1 MVTIKIILGSVRPTR
16 FGVQPAN
23 WLMELSKQY
32 ADRATFEL
40 VDLAAVNLPL
50 LDEPKPAS
58 SGEYTKEHTKTWAK
72 IIAPADGFIFVT
84 PEYNHGVAPSLKNAI
99 DYLYAEWNNK
109 PVSFVSYGADA
120 GGSRSIEHLRHSA
133 AWLQMHDL
141 SQHLI
146 LPEYYLNLDEQGNF
160 RFNDHHQKKAEG
172 IFEQLLFW
180 AEEMKA
186 SRAKLAA
193 KQ

>member
-1 MVTIKIILGSVRPTR
+1 MVTIKIILGSVRPGR

-23 WLMELSKQY
+23 WLAEIGKQY
-32 ADRATFEL
+32 ADRATIEL
-40 VDLAAVNLPL
+40 VDLADVNLPL

-58 SGEYTKEHTKTWAK
+58 SGEYTKEHTKAWSQ
-72 IIAPADGFIFVT
+72 IITPADGFIFVA
-84 PEYNHGVAPSLKNAI
+84 PEYNHGVAASLKNAI
-99 DYLYAEWNNK
+99 DYLYDEWNNK
-109 PVSFVSYGADA
+109 PVSLVSYGADA
-120 GGSRSIEHLRHSA
+120 GGARAIEHLRNTA
-133 AWLQMHDL
+133 AWLKMHDL
-141 SQHLI
+141 SETLM

-160 RFNDHHQKKAEG
+160 KFTERHQKKAEA
-172 IFEQLLFW
+172 IFEQLIFW

>member
-16 FGVQPAN
+16 FGTQPAD

-32 ADRATFEL
+32 ASRATFEL
-40 VDLAAVNLPL
+40 VDLAEVNLPL

-58 SGEYTKEHTKTWAK
+58 SGEYTKDHTKAWSEV
-72 IIAPADGFIFVT
+72 IAPADGFIFVT

-99 DYLYAEWNNK
+99 DYLYAEWTNK

-120 GGSRSIEHLRHSA
+120 GGARSIEHLRA
-133 AWLQMHDL
+133 TTAWLQMYDL
-141 SQHLI
+141 SETLI
-146 LPEYYLNLDEQGNF
+146 MPQYYLNLDEQGAYKF
-160 RFNDHHQKKAEG
+160 GEEHKKKADA

-186 SRAKLAA
+186 SRDKLAMKA
-193 KQ
+193 